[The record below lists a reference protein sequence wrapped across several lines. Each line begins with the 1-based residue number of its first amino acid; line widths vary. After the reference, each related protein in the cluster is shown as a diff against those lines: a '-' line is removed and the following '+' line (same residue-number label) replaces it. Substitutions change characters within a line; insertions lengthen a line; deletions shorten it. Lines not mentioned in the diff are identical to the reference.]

1 MSDIESIIADID
13 RLNTNTGEPFYAS
26 VWDDTDVREAIKYN
40 APDVE
45 FTDEMYDDVWWLLK
59 NRLADALIFAGCAVV
74 SDVVAEVVNNYDK
87 ED

>member
-45 FTDEMYDDVWWLLK
+45 FTDEMYDEVK
-59 NRLADALIFAGCAVV
+59 RFAK
-74 SDVVAEVVNNYDK
+74 YIK
-87 ED
+87 EQKEKK